1 MPRIESSM
9 GKNSAMRPTS
19 VPMVAVRLNR
29 ASASIARTS
38 S

>member
-19 VPMVAVRLNR
+19 VPMVAVRLKR